1 MIKIAHRGNLFGR
14 IPERENSPEYIQEA
28 LDAGYDVEV
37 DVWYEEERLF
47 LGHVS
52 PQYEISEELLES
64 KNFWCHAKNPAAL
77 SKMLQNKK
85 INCFWHQSDDYT
97 LTSKGYIWTYPN
109 KKILPGGIMV
119 VFGNQN
125 ISETEDL
132 GGICSDFVGNIEW

>member
-28 LDAGYDVEV
+28 LAAGYDVEV
-37 DVWYEEERLF
+37 DVWFEEGKLF
-47 LGHVS
+47 LGHAK
-52 PQYEISEELLES
+52 PQYEVSEEFLGNN
-64 KNFWCHAKNPAAL
+64 NFWCHAKNPAAL
-77 SKMLQNKK
+77 SKMLQNKE

-125 ISETEDL
+125 IPKTEDI
-132 GGICSDFVGNIEW
+132 GGICSDFAGNI